1 MTCRR
6 GFLGIGACALM
17 LLGLSTNASATVT
30 GAGCIL
36 AGLAGQTAPTTGTI
50 NSVATFQSACTTTST
65 NAPTFFAFN
74 TNGVPNPDNIVV
86 NSNGLLGASTVNT
99 LLQAPGTN
107 IACTPSASAQCNT
120 TIASAGAAGSAV
132 GAISSW
138 FMFLYTANVVN
149 AATSELR
156 VVDHDDGVSLY
167 VDGVIRTPNVAGSQ
181 TLAAAAA
188 PQGSGNGFAAWN
200 LFNLV
205 GAGNHTVAL
214 IWDECCGSP
223 GVLLVNLP
231 NEATTVVP
239 EPASL
244 ILLGSTILGIAGF
257 LKRRTHV

>member
-6 GFLGIGACALM
+6 GFLGFGACALI
-17 LLGLSTNASATVT
+17 LLGLSTNASANVT

-36 AGLAGQTAPTTGTI
+36 AGLAGQTAPTGAFNI
-50 NSVATFQSACTTTST
+50 NSVANFQAACTTVST
-65 NAPTFFAFN
+65 AAPTFLSFT

-86 NSNGLLGASTVNT
+86 ANNGLLGASTVNQ
-99 LLQAPGTN
+99 LLSGPGTN
-107 IACTPSASAQCNT
+107 ISCTPLASAQCNT

-138 FMFLYTANVVN
+138 FLFQYTANVPVGGTTLTVN
-149 AATSELR
+149 Q
-156 VVDHDDGVSLY
+156 HDDGVSLY
-167 VDGVIRTPNVAGSQ
+167 VDGVLQNTTAGQ
-181 TLAAAAA
+181 ATAVAAA
-188 PQGSGNGFAAWN
+188 PQAAAPGNFATWTLA
-200 LFNLV
+200 
-205 GAGNHTVAL
+205 AGTHTVDL

-223 GVLLVNLP
+223 GVLMVNLP